1 MSTKSLAR
9 AVERIVTGGDRELYP
24 GEKLLS
30 WIDRAKEA
38 DLIRINSF
46 RVSDELKVERSPLLE
61 TCIRLV
67 HEGVLDLNWDFHC
80 TECNAV
86 AGTHRHLQEATS
98 GDHCPLCNVDF
109 RNQLDRNV
117 EVTFTPSA
125 RLYVVSRK
133 FLDEQTRI
141 TVALH
146 KEKKIRFPEVYV
158 SGLDCLHV
166 PLFRQIF
173 ETETL
178 SLRESLRIGQ
188 VCIMFTDIKGSTAL
202 YDRLGDSAAYGMVRD
217 HFDILFRTVEEHDGV
232 IVKTIGDSVMAS
244 FKRPADGVAAA
255 VAIQDAFGEYNRRA
269 NLRNEILVK
278 VGLHAGSTIMVNLN
292 NRLDYFGQAVNMAAR
307 IQNTAEGGEVI
318 ISDAVRTDRDAIEGL
333 RGKVANLTKR
343 LVELKGISGSHAVY
357 RLNFIDADGRPGGA
371 SQPTQ
376 GTLGQAASPRP
387 GGAAAS
393 GAAVGAGAAKV
404 PGAAGTARSAR

>member
-9 AVERIVTGGDRELYP
+9 AVERIVKAGDRELYP
-24 GEKLLS
+24 GAKLVAWLEG
-30 WIDRAKEA
+30 AKEA
-38 DLIRINSF
+38 DLYRINTF
-46 RVSDELKVERSPLLE
+46 KVAEELGVDRARLLE

-67 HEGVLDLNWDFHC
+67 DDKAFELNWDFHC

-86 AGTHRHLQEATS
+86 AGSHRHLQEATAS
-98 GDHCPLCNVDF
+98 DHCPLCNVDF

-117 EVTFTPSA
+117 EVTFTPSPN
-125 RLYVVSRK
+125 LYQVGKR

-141 TVALH
+141 IVALH
-146 KEKKIRFPEVYV
+146 KEKKIRLPEIYV
-158 SGLDCLHV
+158 SGLDCLQV

-202 YDRLGDSAAYGMVRD
+202 YDRFGDSAAYGLVRD
-217 HFDILFRTVEEHDGV
+217 HFDLLFRSIEEHDGV
-232 IVKTIGDSVMAS
+232 VVKTIGDSVMAS

-255 VAIQDAFGEYNRRA
+255 LAIQEAFAEFNRRE

-292 NRLDYFGQAVNMAAR
+292 NRLDYFGQTVNMAAR
-307 IQNTAEGGEVI
+307 IQNTAEGGEVV
-318 ISDAVRTDRDAIEGL
+318 ISEAIRSDQDVVERL
-333 RGKVANLTKR
+333 RGRVANLTKR

-357 RLNFIDADGRPGGA
+357 RLNFADRIARGAGEQAHPAPGGR
-371 SQPTQ
+371 
-376 GTLGQAASPRP
+376 GQDA
-387 GGAAAS
+387 
-393 GAAVGAGAAKV
+393 
-404 PGAAGTARSAR
+404 SARPAALGERAR

>member
-9 AVERIVTGGDRELYP
+9 EVERIVTGGDRELYP
-24 GEKLLS
+24 GEKLVS
-30 WIDRAKEA
+30 WIEGAKEA
-38 DLIRINSF
+38 DLFRINAF
-46 RVSDELKVERSPLLE
+46 KVAGEIGAERAPLLA
-61 TCIRLV
+61 TCIQLV

-86 AGTHRHLQEATS
+86 AVTRRHLQEATAV
-98 GDHCPLCNVDF
+98 GHCPLCNVDF
-109 RNQLDRNV
+109 RNQLDGNV

-125 RLYVVSRK
+125 RFYVIGRR
-133 FLDEQTRI
+133 FLEEQTRI

-158 SGLDCLHV
+158 SGLDCLHI

-173 ETETL
+173 ESETL

-202 YDRLGDSAAYGMVRD
+202 YDRLGDSAAYGMVRN
-217 HFDILFRTVEEHDGV
+217 HFDILFRTVEAHDGV

-255 VAIQDAFGEYNRRA
+255 VAIQEALGEFNRRE

-343 LVELKGISGSHAVY
+343 LVELKGIRGSHAVY
-357 RLNFIDADGRPGGA
+357 RLNF
-371 SQPTQ
+371 
-376 GTLGQAASPRP
+376 AATAESP
-387 GGAAAS
+387 
-393 GAAVGAGAAKV
+393 AGATA
-404 PGAAGTARSAR
+404 ARSPAEAGPARGAR

>member
-1 MSTKSLAR
+1 MGTKNLAR
-9 AVERIVTGGDRELYP
+9 EIGRIVTGEGRELYP
-24 GEKLLS
+24 GEKLVS
-30 WIDRAKEA
+30 WIGRAKEV
-38 DLIRINSF
+38 DLYRINAF
-46 RVSDELKVERSPLLE
+46 KVADEIAVERAPLLA
-61 TCIRLV
+61 TCIALV

-86 AGTHRHLQEATS
+86 AGTHRHLQEVTAV
-98 GDHCPLCNVDF
+98 DHCPLCNVDF

-125 RLYVVSRK
+125 RFYAVSRR
-133 FLDEQTRI
+133 FLDEQTKV

-146 KEKKIRFPEVYV
+146 KEKKIRLPEVYV
-158 SGLDCLHV
+158 SGLDCLHI

-173 ETETL
+173 ESETL

-202 YDRLGDSAAYGMVRD
+202 YDRLGDSAAYGIVRD

-244 FKRPADGVAAA
+244 FKRPADAVAAA
-255 VAIQDAFGEYNRRA
+255 VAIQEAFGEYNRRE

-292 NRLDYFGQAVNMAAR
+292 NRLDYFGQTVNMAAR
-307 IQNTAEGGEVI
+307 IENTAEGGEVI
-318 ISDAVRTDRDAIEGL
+318 ISDAVRTDRDVIEGL

-357 RLNFIDADGRPGGA
+357 RLNLAGAYARGDGAARSTPA
-371 SQPTQ
+371 SD
-376 GTLGQAASPRP
+376 GQAAALRG
-387 GGAAAS
+387 GGAAAAKSPS
-393 GAAVGAGAAKV
+393 GAAALRAGAGPAG
-404 PGAAGTARSAR
+404 GAR